1 VLRRVFLVDCFNEV
15 LMKDVFIYFVCIF
28 LLTKFTSGISF
39 SQETNHLRL
48 NDVRVLAS
56 HNSYKKNP
64 DPKVLKFLSKVKN
77 KIGEENN
84 PIQLEYG
91 HELLTTQL
99 NDFMIRGFEFDIYY
113 DSKGRKFEKRKIN
126 SFIFGMKKK
135 SNADGLKTPGFKVLH
150 IADIDY
156 ETNYHTLEVA
166 LEELQSW
173 SERNPMHCPIFINI
187 EIKAT
192 SPADLSPFLR
202 FLGFKRATKF
212 TASTFNLL
220 DSLVTTI
227 FAPDQLYTPIQ
238 MKKNYSS
245 IRERINKEGWPLLS
259 DSRGK
264 VFIILEGDNIDLYDN
279 KGERPLFVYGD
290 QADVN
295 TLFLLRNDPIDNE
308 IQINKL
314 TDEYIVRTRT
324 DAGTLEARANNH
336 ERFNAAL
343 NSNAQILS
351 TDYYKADPAIGNFV
365 VRIGEEFIL
374 RKH

>member
-1 VLRRVFLVDCFNEV
+1 
-15 LMKDVFIYFVCIF
+15 MKDVFIYFVCIF
-28 LLTKFTSGISF
+28 LLTKFTSVISF
-39 SQETNHLRL
+39 SQETKALYL
-48 NDVRVLAS
+48 NDIRILAS
-56 HNSYKKNP
+56 HNSYKKKP
-64 DPKVLKFLSKVKN
+64 DAKVLNFLAKVKN

-91 HELLTTQL
+91 HELLSTQL

-113 DSKGRKFEKRKIN
+113 DSKGRKFDKRKIN

-135 SNADGLKTPGFKVLH
+135 SNAEGLKTPGFKVLH

-156 ETNYHTLEVA
+156 ETNYHTLEDA

-192 SPADLSPFLR
+192 SPADLSSFLR

-220 DSLVTTI
+220 DSLVKSI
-227 FAPDQLYTPIQ
+227 FAPDQLFTPSQ

-324 DAGTLEARANNH
+324 DAGTLEARANNY

-365 VRIGEEFIL
+365 IRIGKEFIF
-374 RKH
+374 RKQ